1 MSDQHFHEVQLSGKQ
16 LFFLFMCAVVLAG
29 VIFIFGV
36 SVGRGVRN
44 AAGQTVQTDV
54 PSDTTVAADTPA
66 PAPAPAAANPN
77 ELSYAQALQGRGPDP
92 ATVTPPAPP
101 EEPAA
106 ATSKATPTPSPATD
120 SGKTAAKNDPPPPKP
135 APAAAATP
143 RPAPASGSYLL
154 QVGAFGSND
163 VASREVAK
171 LQRKGHPA
179 KVFTA
184 PEGTPTRFKVQV
196 GPFATRADLDK
207 AIKVLRSEGYSPII
221 KH

>member
-44 AAGQTVQTDV
+44 AASQTAQGDV
-54 PSDTTVAADTPA
+54 PGDTTVAAETPT
-66 PAPAPAAANPN
+66 PPPVANN
-77 ELSYAQALQGRGPDP
+77 SELSYAQALQRRGPDP

-101 EEPAA
+101 EEPAPA
-106 ATSKATPTPSPATD
+106 ASAKATPTPATAHPPK
-120 SGKTAAKNDPPPPKP
+120 SAAKIEAPSPKP
-135 APAAAATP
+135 APAAAGSALSP
-143 RPAPASGSYLL
+143 MPAPANGSYVL

-171 LQRKGHPA
+171 LQRQGHPA

-184 PEGTPTRFKVQV
+184 PEGTPARFKVQV
-196 GPFATRADLDK
+196 GPFATRADVDK
-207 AIKVLRSEGYSPII
+207 AIKVLRTEGYSPLIRR
-221 KH
+221 